1 MDSDGTIYVADTN
14 NHRIQVLRQH
24 IITPTAPTNLIAIP
38 NITQVDLTWTASTTR
53 TGGSDL
59 LDYIIEYKKSS
70 DTQWSVFED
79 GVSAAV
85 NHVTVTGLTGIA
97 TEYQFRVSAKNA
109 AREMS
114 DPSNVVTTRL
124 LSDVAPS
131 TPSNL
136 VAIAGNGQIT
146 LQWSASTTM
155 GGPDIKGYKVEYRI
169 RQINPTDTYPW
180 TIFAGGVISTGTTAA
195 ITGLTN
201 EVQYEFQVTAQNM
214 V

>member
-1 MDSDGTIYVADTN
+1 
-14 NHRIQVLRQH
+14 
-24 IITPTAPTNLIAIP
+24 
-38 NITQVDLTWTASTTR
+38 
-53 TGGSDL
+53 
-59 LDYIIEYKKSS
+59 
-70 DTQWSVFED
+70 
-79 GVSAAV
+79 
-85 NHVTVTGLTGIA
+85 
-97 TEYQFRVSAKNA
+97 
-109 AREMS
+109 MS